1 MRSVENFG
9 AALLAILIFEIVM
22 SSLDKPKPEPEKIPQ
37 WSCVELLRNQH
48 KEELSDFDKLILA
61 MAYTESRFNDDAV
74 GTCGDYGQLQ
84 LTEIWVKEVN
94 RITGSNYRHEDAFD
108 IDSTLAMFA
117 AMNEVKNPEKSIDKA
132 ISIHNKSPYYRKT
145 VLENLAMV
153 ERYENL
159 RKKLITKD

>member
-1 MRSVENFG
+1 MRRVLIILP
-9 AALLAILIFEIVM
+9 LLVGCIQ
-22 SSLDKPKPEPEKIPQ
+22 SPEPEEIPQ

-48 KEELSDFDKLILA
+48 KGELSEWNRLILA
-61 MAYTESRFNDDAV
+61 MAYTESRFNDNAV

-94 RITGSNYRHEDAFD
+94 RITGSNYHHEDAFD

-117 AMNEVKNPEKSIDKA
+117 AMNEAKNPEKSIDKA

-145 VLENLAMV
+145 VLENLKLV
-153 ERYENL
+153 ERYEAL
-159 RKKLITKD
+159 RSKLVSND